1 MRVASQSTRCWISSR
16 IAGSQPALGAA
27 DLAAGPVLIV
37 SSMLLA
43 PGVLGAA
50 DPIVRQ
56 SRRRCNGSRPAR
68 DSVSAGTKG
77 AAGER
82 TAWASCPLTATP
94 DRANVTGESNRK
106 LSYLIRTEVG

>member
-68 DSVSAGTKG
+68 DSVSAGTNSPRPG
-77 AAGER
+77 RADSAR
-82 TAWASCPLTATP
+82 RPLTAP
-94 DRANVTGESNRK
+94 PHRANVTGGSNRE